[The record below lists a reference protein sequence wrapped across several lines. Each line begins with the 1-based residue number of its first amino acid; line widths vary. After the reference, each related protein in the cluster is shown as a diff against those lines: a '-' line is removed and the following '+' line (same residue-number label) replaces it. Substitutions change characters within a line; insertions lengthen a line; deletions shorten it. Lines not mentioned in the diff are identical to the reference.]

1 MRLDDSPP
9 TCQTVRMPPVTKLDY
24 ALDACSR
31 GFRVFPADGKRPRI
45 RDWPNNASAK
55 ASVAERHWARWPD
68 ADIAIALDPDIYV
81 FDADTPAAMHV
92 LLCELDLP
100 RTLAVDTARGQH
112 RYFRVPHELARMP
125 GGGEGLRALEGKGA
139 PGPVHWAGSVHA
151 SGHVYRIAVDAPIAD
166 MPADLV
172 FRIGP
177 KRASRNNGEATDAE
191 RALYAR
197 RYDLRCRSDNPALV
211 VARRDGATDLRLVLR
226 ALRCEL
232 PDMLSG
238 WAARLFRAGAYLG
251 PCVAAGALGLD
262 EVIEEL
268 TALFHQ
274 LDTDKSDPGHALR
287 SIERG
292 VAVGAREALR

>member
-1 MRLDDSPP
+1 
-9 TCQTVRMPPVTKLDY
+9 MPPVTKLDH

-31 GFRVFPADGKRPRI
+31 GFRVFPAAGKRPRI

-68 ADIAIALDPDIYV
+68 ADIAIALAPDIYV

-100 RTLAVDTARGQH
+100 CTLAVDTARGQH

-125 GGGEGLRALEGKGA
+125 GGGEGLHALEGKGA

-151 SGHVYRIAVDAPIAD
+151 SGAVYCIVVDAPIAD

-172 FRIGP
+172 RQIGP
-177 KRASRNNGEATDAE
+177 KLASRNNGEATDAE
-191 RALYAR
+191 RKIYAGR
-197 RYDLRCRSDNPALV
+197 HRTAQLHIACGAPTVSTA
-211 VARRDGATDLRLVLR
+211 VADARADLRLVLR

-232 PDMLSG
+232 PGMLSG

-251 PCVAAGALGLD
+251 PCVATGALGLD

-268 TALFHQ
+268 TDLFHQ

>member
-1 MRLDDSPP
+1 
-9 TCQTVRMPPVTKLDY
+9 MPPVTKLDH

-55 ASVAERHWARWPD
+55 ASVAERHWTRWPD

-81 FDADTPAAMHV
+81 FDADSPEALQV
-92 LLCELDLP
+92 LADLDLP
-100 RTLAVDTARGQH
+100 RTLTVRTARGQH

-139 PGPVHWAGSVHA
+139 PGPVHWAGSVHHT
-151 SGHVYRIAVDAPIAD
+151 GHVYAIEHDLPIAD

-177 KRASRNNGEATDAE
+177 RLASRNNGEATDAE
-191 RALYAR
+191 RALYA
-197 RYDLRCRSDNPALV
+197 
-211 VARRDGATDLRLVLR
+211 ARREQALTLAGPAFTVLLDARADLRLVLR

-232 PDMLSG
+232 PDMPSG
-238 WAARLFRAGAYLG
+238 WADRLFRAGAYLG
-251 PCVAAGALGLD
+251 PCVATGALGLD

-274 LDTDKSDPGHALR
+274 LDTDKNDPGHALR